1 MYERPGRRLSAG
13 RTDRIERGAAYPD
26 RKNRRMISC
35 RNHPHLYEI
44 NTWTWLCE
52 LSRRSARRMTLG
64 DVPAAEWD
72 ALAAK
77 GFDLIWLMG
86 LWERSPEARRI
97 AQLSEE
103 LRRDYDNALPGWGPG
118 EVAGSPYAIHAYR
131 PDPRLGSW
139 EELDLA
145 RQRLRERGLG
155 LILDFVPNHTAVDHP
170 WITLSPDFYI
180 SFATEPGARVASFPI
195 PDNEQGIRCIAHGKD
210 PYFPA
215 WRDTAQVNHF
225 NPAAR
230 RALLEELRRIAAHC
244 DGVRCD
250 MAMLVLNEIFDEV
263 WGAVQPYQKP
273 ETEFWS
279 DAVAAI
285 PDFIWIAEVYWNR
298 EQELQELGFSFT
310 YDKTLYDLLR
320 QGRAPEINRRLARD
334 LSRQR
339 KCVRFLE
346 NHDEAR
352 SASVFGEARFP
363 AVGVLFATLPGM
375 RFYHQGQL
383 EGKRIRLPIQLAR
396 APTERTSRY
405 FIEFYGRILEWT
417 NDAAFHHG
425 AWTLL
430 SVTAAGD
437 GSSASLIAHQWRS
450 PNGWKLVAVNLS
462 SSTARGMVRLTE
474 SPGDNNDKTG
484 TDDALSFLDQLTG
497 RTYQYRAEEIFR
509 DGLYIELGAFGAHL
523 FSVRRI

>member
-1 MYERPGRRLSAG
+1 MSAQTPVVGRE
-13 RTDRIERGAAYPD
+13 DRIERGSAY
-26 RKNRRMISC
+26 RGRENGRMIPY

-44 NTWTWLCE
+44 NTWTWLRE
-52 LSRRSARRMTLG
+52 LSRRSGQTMTLG
-64 DVPAAEWD
+64 DVPTAEWD

-97 AQLSEE
+97 ARLTEK
-103 LRRDYDNALPGWGPG
+103 LHRDYENARPGWGAD
-118 EVAGSPYAIHAYR
+118 EVVGSPYAIHTYR
-131 PDPRLGSW
+131 PDRRLGSW
-139 EELDLA
+139 GELDLV
-145 RQRLRERGLG
+145 RQRLHERGLG

-170 WITLSPDFYI
+170 WVTLSPDYYI
-180 SFATEPGARVASFPI
+180 NFAREPGTGVACFAAKDSQQ
-195 PDNEQGIRCIAHGKD
+195 ETRCIAHGKD

-250 MAMLVLNEIFDEV
+250 MAMLVLNEIFDEA
-263 WGAVQPYQKP
+263 WGAVQPYPKP

-279 DAVAAI
+279 DAIAAL
-285 PDFIWIAEVYWNR
+285 PDFIWIAEVYWDR
-298 EQELQELGFSFT
+298 ERELQELGFSFT

-320 QGRAPEINRRLARD
+320 AGRAPEINRRLARD
-334 LSRQR
+334 LPYQG
-339 KCVRFLE
+339 KLVRFLE
-346 NHDEAR
+346 NHDEPR

-383 EGKRIRLPIQLAR
+383 EGRRIRLPIQLAR
-396 APTERTSRY
+396 AQTEGTSRY
-405 FIEFYGRILEWT
+405 FLEFYDRILEWT
-417 NDAAFHHG
+417 NDTAFHQG

-430 SVTAAGD
+430 CVTGAGD
-437 GSSASLIAHQWRS
+437 ASSVSLIAHQWRS
-450 PNGWKLVAVNLS
+450 ASGWKLVAVNLS
-462 SSTARGMVRLTE
+462 ASTARGMVRLTE
-474 SPGDNNDKTG
+474 SPGDHGDKPG

-497 RTYQYRAEEIFR
+497 RTYQYRAEQIFR

-523 FSVRRI
+523 FSVRPL